1 LELLHGIDLAIL
13 QDDVM
18 NYAKQQNLFSGIE
31 SRMMY
36 IAKLYNEE
44 FHLLA
49 RSEIKTLAD
58 LANQKVNVDVR
69 GGGTEVTTTRLL
81 ACSTFRS

>member
-1 LELLHGIDLAIL
+1 
-13 QDDVM
+13 
-18 NYAKQQNLFSGIE
+18 
-31 SRMMY
+31 MMY

-49 RSEIKTLAD
+49 RGEIKTLAD

-69 GGGTEVTTTRLL
+69 GDGTEVTTTRLL